1 MDGGLKLIPGRTI
14 VFTVAG
20 LPKGKG
26 RPRGRIVWPAGIPKL
41 EIKGRKWKLIWPSKK
56 QPFIQFYT
64 PADTTALEKE
74 IAWKAK
80 AAMKG
85 KAPIDGPVKVS
96 IFFGIPIA
104 PSLPKY
110 RQKAIRDGL
119 EACLKKPDEDNVGKL
134 IKDALNK
141 VVYKDDSMIV
151 RSTVIK
157 DFTDTPR
164 ISVRVTELVVPDK
177 IPSSQ
182 TESCPKPSR
191 EKGTVKNGEA
201 AGAGPVK
208 SAQSVKDDASAQ
220 ASQSRQPK
228 SETDGEPARAQC
240 GFDGLAMDCPN
251 HSKPGAPWCAAC
263 RPPGLR

>member
-96 IFFGIPIA
+96 IFFGLPIA

-164 ISVRVTELVVPDK
+164 ISVRVTELVPPKTLEEIHGKEKAELIKEMGK
-177 IPSSQ
+177 IPKP
-182 TESCPKPSR
+182 PKP
-191 EKGTVKNGEA
+191 E
-201 AGAGPVK
+201 
-208 SAQSVKDDASAQ
+208 
-220 ASQSRQPK
+220 PK

-240 GFDGLAMDCPN
+240 GFDGLAKDCPN